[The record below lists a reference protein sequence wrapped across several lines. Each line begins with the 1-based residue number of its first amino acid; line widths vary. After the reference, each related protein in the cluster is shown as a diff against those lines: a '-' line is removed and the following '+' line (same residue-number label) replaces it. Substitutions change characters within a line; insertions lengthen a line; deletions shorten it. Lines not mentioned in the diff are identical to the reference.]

1 MFFSYISRFKV
12 KWVMGVIIKQVTD
25 RKELRRFAKFP
36 NDLYRGNKF
45 FVPQIV
51 SMDMDTFDPR
61 KNRAFEVCEGEYW
74 LAQDETG
81 KVVGRIAGI
90 INHKYNEKV
99 GQKICRFG
107 WIDFIDSQEVAS
119 ALLAKVEEYARNKGM
134 DFVEGPVGFLE
145 FDVAGVL
152 VDGFDQIPTAYG
164 KYNDPYYE
172 PRILKEGYTKS
183 TDFVEYL
190 ITVPENVDRYIKL
203 GELVGER
210 YGFRQAEFKN
220 KKELVRKY
228 VDGIFSC
235 LNRCYSPLHG
245 FSELTPA
252 QCEDLKNQFISNLQ
266 LDFVSVVVDKDDK
279 VIGFGITLPSLSKAL
294 QKANGSLFPFG
305 FIHILRALK
314 KNDTIDALLIAILPE
329 YQDKGVNSMIFSK
342 IGGGMIKHGIKYVES
357 TRELE
362 DNHSV
367 QNIWGR
373 FEHHL
378 HKRARVYIKSLK

>member
-74 LAQDETG
+74 LALDETG

-90 INHKYNEKV
+90 INHKYNDKV

-134 DFVEGPVGFLE
+134 DLVEGPVGFLE

-266 LDFVSVVVDKDDK
+266 LDFVSVVVDKDDN

>member
-1 MFFSYISRFKV
+1 MFFSYISGSKV
-12 KWVMGVIIKQVTD
+12 KWVMAVTIKQVTD

-51 SMDMDTFDPR
+51 SMDMDTFDPK

-74 LAQDETG
+74 LALDETG

-90 INHKYNEKV
+90 INHKYNDKV

-190 ITVPENVDRYIKL
+190 ITVPENVDRYIRL
-203 GELVGER
+203 GDLVGER
-210 YGFRQAEFKN
+210 YGFRQGEFKN
-220 KKELVRKY
+220 KKALVRKY

-245 FSELTPA
+245 FSELSPA

-266 LDFVSVVVDKDDK
+266 LDFVSVVVDKDDN